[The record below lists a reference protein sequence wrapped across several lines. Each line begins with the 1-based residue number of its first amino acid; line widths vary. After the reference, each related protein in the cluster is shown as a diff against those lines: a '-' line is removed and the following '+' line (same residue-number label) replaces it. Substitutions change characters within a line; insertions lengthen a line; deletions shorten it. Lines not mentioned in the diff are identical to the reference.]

1 MERYQHYQHNKKL
14 GNKVQ
19 ADVKRQFLE
28 AQRRWRTSPT
38 PDDITSGD
46 ALNALAIDLADPS
59 IGPSSWR
66 TAQVALPTNMSLTSL
81 AFKIADKKHSSL
93 MQSTVAVDRML
104 VKDHWPVWFR
114 RPEIDAE
121 CDAYERSV
129 NSVVNKCRKGTELQA
144 SDLDRLRDAVG
155 LLSKKVDDAIPNRD
169 NQRSQARV
177 FVRLLDDAT
186 RIFAEQTYAER
197 LIRDV
202 SEHQAT
208 SIAEL
213 LAFMRYYRLL
223 FADPG
228 SSPEVAAVYQGL
240 YGLLRHQKEMLG
252 MPNLSAQQEADIMQG
267 KEAEKLT
274 GTWVLLRTRKD
285 GQTVQASNK
294 SAEKVFLIFQG
305 DRYTVRDPRQVR
317 HAGTWTLDASKS
329 PKFIDREGVNTK
341 KQPVKSLGIYDWQEG
356 EHLRICSS
364 SKQRPDNFTA
374 PPDSGRIIQ
383 VWARSKP

>member
-1 MERYQHYQHNKKL
+1 M
-14 GNKVQ
+14 
-19 ADVKRQFLE
+19 
-28 AQRRWRTSPT
+28 PT
-38 PDDITSGD
+38 DI
-46 ALNALAIDLADPS
+46 
-59 IGPSSWR
+59 
-66 TAQVALPTNMSLTSL
+66 SLTTL
-81 AFKIADKKHSSL
+81 AFKIADKKQSSL
-93 MQSTVAVDRML
+93 AQSTVAVDRML